1 MRLSLVLVGCALLLA
16 QVARSAEIRVLSA
29 GAIEPGLQAAAAA
42 YRKET
47 GVEIRVAFA
56 TAPQL
61 RKRIADGEVAEVV
74 IAPPAVIEEF
84 SRAGKVAELRT
95 GVGRVGLG
103 VAVRPD
109 APVPDLSSTAALQ
122 RAVLEAESLVFN
134 RASTGLYFENLLRKL
149 GLYEQVQAKTVRYPD
164 GASVMEHV
172 LGGKGREIGFG
183 PITEILLYRD
193 KGLRLVGPLPAE
205 VQNFTAYTAAPM
217 SGAANAEAAG
227 AFVRYLATPAAKAR
241 FVAAGIE

>member
-1 MRLSLVLVGCALLLA
+1 MRLSLVLVGCALLQA

-84 SRAGKVAELRT
+84 SRAGKVAELRA

-172 LGGKGREIGFG
+172 LWGKGREIGFG
-183 PITEILLYRD
+183 PIRKSCSIATRACALSGRCRP
-193 KGLRLVGPLPAE
+193 KFRTSLRTRRRP
-205 VQNFTAYTAAPM
+205 
-217 SGAANAEAAG
+217 
-227 AFVRYLATPAAKAR
+227 
-241 FVAAGIE
+241 